1 MHLNIYVNT
10 SSRTPRGPCMFS
22 PCNSSN
28 SSRENT
34 LEVMYSPR
42 STCSITSSATN
53 LIAFRPQ
60 TWPRSIHCC
69 NQATFEFY
77 KFWAMLIFHRLGAK
91 QRLQGK
97 TYLQK
102 CFWWNWWQFRVSC
115 RHQWSTS
122 WSNHQQW
129 ETALVAFVQ
138 GVSQYPVG
146 HGPLRVRPIHYL
158 QTILL
163 NKCPIKLRTNFYD
176 N

>member
-42 STCSITSSATN
+42 STCSITSSVTN

-146 HGPLRVRPIHYL
+146 HGPLRVRPIHY
-158 QTILL
+158 
-163 NKCPIKLRTNFYD
+163 
-176 N
+176 